1 MSTTLL
7 TGFNIANVERVR
19 VTTEETTPKT
29 YMYRTMTSFDAE
41 PYVNEGEEVTQRV
54 KNTIM
59 GRIKTDDLLE
69 GYDISCEDE
78 RLIPQ
83 VLALVD
89 GGTYDDEE
97 QSYAA
102 PAIGTEVVRTPFTLD
117 LYTSD
122 RGGDGEVKNYLQW
135 TSRIARASPSRLPA
149 RTTSSPSRRMTS
161 PRARATAI
169 ARSQSRSSTRCRRTR
184 SRASAADGRDS
195 LWRLHP
201 LTLFSGWPRPS
212 RRS

>member
-19 VTTEETTPKT
+19 IVTEETTPKT
-29 YMYRTMTSFDAE
+29 YMFRTMTSFDAE

-135 TSRIARASPSRLPA
+135 TFPHCKGKPVKIAGKDNEFTKQAYDIASRPGDGDSPFTVKVVDALPED
-149 RTTSSPSRRMTS
+149 PV
-161 PRARATAI
+161 
-169 ARSQSRSSTRCRRTR
+169 
-184 SRASAADGRDS
+184 
-195 LWRLHP
+195 
-201 LTLFSGWPRPS
+201 SGVGG
-212 RRS
+212 

>member
-122 RGGDGEVKNYLQW
+122 RGGG
-135 TSRIARASPSRLPA
+135 
-149 RTTSSPSRRMTS
+149 
-161 PRARATAI
+161 
-169 ARSQSRSSTRCRRTR
+169 
-184 SRASAADGRDS
+184 
-195 LWRLHP
+195 
-201 LTLFSGWPRPS
+201 
-212 RRS
+212 RRSEELPPVDIPALQGQARQDRRQGQRVHQAGV